1 MTIVDFYKELSRVLT
16 RKREYLLTK
25 DEAKKKILSL
35 LEKAEESNLEIKIDI
50 DHILDDSNI
59 LLLDDER
66 SFEYRDEDDSSS
78 YEDYDSSY

>member
-1 MTIVDFYKELSRVLT
+1 MTIVDFYKELSKVLT
-16 RKREYLLTK
+16 RRREYLLTK

>member
-50 DHILDDSNI
+50 DYILDDSNI

>member
-1 MTIVDFYKELSRVLT
+1 MTIVDFYKELSKVLT

-50 DHILDDSNI
+50 DYILDDSNI

>member
-1 MTIVDFYKELSRVLT
+1 MTIVDFYKELSKVLT